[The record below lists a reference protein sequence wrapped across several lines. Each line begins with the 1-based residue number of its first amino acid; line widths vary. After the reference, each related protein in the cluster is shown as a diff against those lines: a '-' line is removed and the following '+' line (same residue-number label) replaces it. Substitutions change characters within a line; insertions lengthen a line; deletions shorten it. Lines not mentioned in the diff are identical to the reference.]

1 MRLPMR
7 DYRET
12 YQSFRW
18 EVPTHFNFGAD
29 VVDRWAD
36 NPDHLALI
44 WCDEEGDER
53 RFTFADI
60 SRLSNR
66 CANLL
71 AALGLRRGDRILVML
86 PRLPEWQIAMLGALK
101 LGAIPIPCIDMLTS
115 GDVAYRI
122 AHSGARGAVTTAASV
137 GKFDES
143 SPLAARLSVGAAPG
157 WVDFAG
163 GLADH
168 PEDFA
173 PAPLDADEPAIIYYT
188 SGSTGKPKGV
198 THASRALFAWRVS
211 AWYWPLLTPSDL
223 MWCTTDTG
231 WSKAGTSILFGPWSC
246 GSAVLFYNGRFDPHK
261 RFDLLEKYHV
271 TVFCAAATE
280 FRQLVL
286 QELRGRD
293 LSALRLAISAGE
305 TVNPEIIERW
315 RALTGLSLLDG
326 YGQTETLMTVLNY
339 PAMPVKSGSMGRP
352 LPGTTIA
359 VFNPNNRPVT
369 AGEPGRLMI
378 RLPNPQVMLGY
389 WNDPALTRAAMVE
402 AGGATWFDSG
412 DIVRLDSDG
421 YVFFV
426 GRADDLINSAG
437 YRIGPAEVENAVSEH
452 PGVQECAA
460 IGSPDAERGEVV
472 KAFVVLRP
480 EVVGSEALAKE
491 IQEHVKRVTAPYKY
505 PRRIEFVDS
514 LPKTPT
520 GKIRRRQLRDQEYA
534 SAQERQCHDR

>member
-7 DYRET
+7 DYHET

-143 SPLAARLSVGAAPG
+143 SPLAVRLSVGAAPG
-157 WVDFAG
+157 WLEFAG

-211 AWYWPLLTPSDL
+211 AWYWPLLTPSDV

-246 GSAVLFYNGRFDPHK
+246 GSAVLFYNGRFDSDK
-261 RFDLLEKYHV
+261 RFELLEKYHV

-339 PAMPVKSGSMGRP
+339 PAVPVKPGSMGRP
-352 LPGTTIA
+352 LPGTRIA
-359 VFNPNNRPVT
+359 VFDSNNRPVT

-389 WNDPALTRAAMVE
+389 WNDPALTRAATVE

-412 DIVRLDSDG
+412 DIVRLDADG

-452 PGVQECAA
+452 PAVQECAA

-480 EVVGSEALAKE
+480 EAVGSEALAKE

-534 SAQERQCHDR
+534 SAPGKTAP

>member
-1 MRLPMR
+1 MR
-7 DYRET
+7 DYNET

-44 WCDEEGDER
+44 WCAEEGDER
-53 RFTFADI
+53 RFTFADM

-157 WVDFAG
+157 WLEFAG
-163 GLADH
+163 GLADQ

-211 AWYWPLLTPSDL
+211 AWYWPSLTPSDL

-261 RFDLLEKYHV
+261 RFELLEKYHV

-315 RALTGLSLLDG
+315 RALTGLLLLDG

-339 PAMPVKSGSMGRP
+339 PAMSVKPGSMGRP

-359 VFNPNNRPVT
+359 VFDSNNRPVT

-389 WNDPALTRAAMVE
+389 WNDPALTLAAMVE
-402 AGGATWFDSG
+402 AGGTTWFDSG
-412 DIVRLDSDG
+412 DIVRLDADG
-421 YVFFV
+421 YVFLV

-452 PGVQECAA
+452 PAVQECAA

-480 EVVGSEALAKE
+480 DAVGSKALAKE

-534 SAQERQCHDR
+534 SAPGKTGHDR